1 MQLYTSSLTQYNR
14 LPTREVSIGD
24 LLLGNF
30 NPIRV
35 QTMTT
40 TDTMDTIA
48 TVEQSIRCIEAGA
61 ELVRITAPS
70 KKEAENLQNIKVEL
84 RKRGYT
90 TPLIADIHFTPNA
103 AEIAARIVEKVRV
116 NPGNYVD
123 KKKFEFIEYTDAD
136 YVEEIDRIRERFTP
150 LVKICREYGTAMRI
164 GTNHGSL
171 SDRIMSRYGDTPMGM
186 VESAMEFLRI
196 ARGESYHN
204 IILSMKSSN
213 PQVMVQAYRLLIQ
226 QMQSEFNECYP
237 LHLGVTEAGDGE
249 DGRVKSAAGIG
260 TLLEDGIGDTIRVSL
275 TEDPEF
281 EIPVCRDLVKRYSPP
296 TPQKGELEKS
306 LHPSVSSIPPLEG
319 GEATLPYSPFAYRR
333 RPTFEVG
340 NIGAKHVPVVIA
352 DFSKL
357 KSITPQSLQSIGYS
371 YNESTDKWNIGD
383 AAADYIFT
391 GNHVVDF
398 ALPGTL
404 KVVVYPATWQQIVI
418 KEDDINPPQKYLP
431 IYQDSGYAD
440 AKVKGNVIN
449 FVMIDCFNSS
459 EEHDFTYMDSLANDP
474 TVVICLSSTNHH
486 AMPAVRR
493 MFIELMNR
501 RIDNPVVIICDSQ
514 WQTADEHLIHFATE
528 CGALL
533 LDGFGDGISL
543 GLSSNAYMQANVNAS
558 GRNYLVNQTTEQFIN
573 NTAFTILQATR
584 TRISKTEYIS
594 CPSCGRTLFDLQ
606 ETTAKIR
613 SVTNHL
619 KGVKIAIMG
628 CIVNGPGEMADAD
641 FGYVGSGIGKITLYK
656 GKEVVKRNVPSEIAV
671 SELIKLLKESDV
683 WVEEKEMA

>member
-1 MQLYTSSLTQYNR
+1 MPQPLCPFTVKFVPHICSMQAYCHSLTQYKR
-14 LPTREVSIGD
+14 LKTKEVRIGN

-30 NPIRV
+30 HPIRL

-40 TDTMDTIA
+40 TDTMNTIA

-70 KKEAENLQNIKVEL
+70 KKEAENLLLIKNEL
-84 RKRGYT
+84 RKRGYD
-90 TPLIADIHFTPNA
+90 TPLVADIHFTPNA

-123 KKKFEFIEYTDAD
+123 KKKFELIEYTDAD
-136 YVEEIDRIRERFTP
+136 YAEEIERIQEKFTP
-150 LVKICREYGTAMRI
+150 LVRICKEHGTAMRI

-196 ARGESYHN
+196 ARYESFHN
-204 IILSMKSSN
+204 IILSMKASN

-226 QMQSEFNECYP
+226 QMDAEFGECYP

-260 TLLEDGIGDTIRVSL
+260 TLLEDGIGDTVRVSL

-281 EIPVCRDLVKRYSPP
+281 EIPVCRDLVKRY
-296 TPQKGELEKS
+296 TEKERKTD
-306 LHPSVSSIPPLEG
+306 HIP
-319 GEATLPYSPFAYRR
+319 AIDKLPYSPFTYQRR
-333 RPTFEVG
+333 ESFEVT
-340 NIGAKHVPVVIA
+340 NIGGKQVPVVIA
-352 DFSKL
+352 DLSKVG
-357 KSITPQSLQSIGYS
+357 KITTETLQKVGYT
-371 YNESTDKWNIGD
+371 YDAETDKWNIND
-383 AAADYIFT
+383 TAADYIFT
-391 GNHVVDF
+391 GDQLLDF

-404 KVVVYPATWQQIVI
+404 KVIVYPATWKTATDQEKYIPI
-418 KEDDINPPQKYLP
+418 DDINGYLK
-431 IYQDSGYAD
+431 AD
-440 AKVKGNVIN
+440 NKSKTLN
-449 FVMIDCFNSS
+449 FVMIDCYNDGTIPS
-459 EEHDFTYMDSLANDP
+459 EEQLKQLASDQ
-474 TVVICLSSTNHH
+474 TVVICLSSTNDH
-486 AMPAVRR
+486 AMPSVRL
-493 MFIELMNR
+493 MFMELQQQK
-501 RIDNPVVIICDSQ
+501 IQNPVILIVDSN
-514 WQTADEHLIHFATE
+514 WQTTDEHLIHYATE
-528 CGALL
+528 AGALL
-533 LDGFGDGISL
+533 LDGFGDGVCFGMTNNSY
-543 GLSSNAYMQANVNAS
+543 AVQANNSNSDTS
-558 GRNYLVNQTTEQFIN
+558 GRNYLSNTSVEQFVN
-573 NTAFTILQATR
+573 ATAFSILQATR

-641 FGYVGSGIGKITLYK
+641 FGYVGSGVGKITLYK
-656 GKEVVKRNVPSEIAV
+656 GKEVVKRNVESEVAV
-671 SELIKLLKESDV
+671 DELINILKESGA
-683 WVEEKEMA
+683 WVEPLSI